1 MGIIGYT
8 SLVTNIPNK
17 INGLPPFYYRYRNCN
32 TRLTGNTP
40 ATRYQIQ
47 KQIQNTVRVYA
58 SLYTDNKKA
67 LSAYRKPTVETHGVC
82 WNQQSDRPFPSVQ
95 KATVPTGYYQSQLN
109 NKHHS
114 VTSSRPGG
122 QTPGGV
128 GCDIKHNSYDRYLNR
143 LKGKGPL
150 RRGPVPP
157 ILKLST
163 VPFNPAYPIYG
174 DKVMK
179 TNIVAG
185 CNCPTDKPGE
195 NVYDNPSFNQ
205 TFPMTLCPY
214 QFRVGESVVITVSP
228 KSWIFGQIVEV
239 IGDDIYSVSTKTNGK
254 PIIIPMIN
262 GNDMTP
268 LFKKCILYCGETSTI
283 KPDYTASE
291 IEAIIGRNSAL
302 IAENAFRNL

>member
-1 MGIIGYT
+1 MSLIGYT
-8 SLVTNIPNK
+8 SLVANIPNK

-47 KQIQNTVRVYA
+47 KQIQKTVRVYA

-67 LSAYRKPTVETHGVC
+67 LSAYRQPTAVTHGVC

-95 KATVPTGYYQSQLN
+95 KATVPTGYYHSQLN
-109 NKHHS
+109 NKHYS

-150 RRGPVPP
+150 RRGPVPA
-157 ILKLST
+157 ILQSQT
-163 VPFNPAYPIYG
+163 IPFNPAFPIYG

-179 TNIVAG
+179 TNIVTG
-185 CNCPTDKPGE
+185 CNCPIDKPAV
-195 NVYDNPSFNQ
+195 NVYANPLYIP
-205 TFPMTLCPY
+205 TFPMTTGPY
-214 QFRVGESVVITVSP
+214 QFRVGESVVIAVSP
-228 KSWIFGQIVEV
+228 QSQLFGQIAEV
-239 IGDDIYSVSTKTNGK
+239 TGNDTYSVSTKIKNVLTTLSMMSGDK
-254 PIIIPMIN
+254 L
-262 GNDMTP
+262 TP
-268 LFKKCILYCGETSTI
+268 LFKNCVVYCVDKTVDSS
-283 KPDYTASE
+283 YYSAAQ
-291 IEAIIGRNSAL
+291 IEGLIGRLSTFGDG
-302 IAENAFRNL
+302 ESFSNL